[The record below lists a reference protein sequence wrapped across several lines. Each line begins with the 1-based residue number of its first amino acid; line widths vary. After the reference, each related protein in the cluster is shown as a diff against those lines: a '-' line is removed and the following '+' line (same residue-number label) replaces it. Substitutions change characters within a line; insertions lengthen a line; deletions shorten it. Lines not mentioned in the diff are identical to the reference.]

1 MLPEVS
7 AARPLRDVR
16 LTRYDHWSYWRKV
29 TKKTAISLPDD
40 LFRQIE
46 RARKRSKK
54 DRSTW
59 IQEAAADYLKRKT
72 MQEKIDAYFD
82 GYRRIPD
89 GDDPDFLAM
98 EKIGIEDAA
107 SDEEWPEAPGD
118 A

>member
-1 MLPEVS
+1 M
-7 AARPLRDVR
+7 
-16 LTRYDHWSYWRKV
+16 

-40 LFRQIE
+40 LFRDIE

-59 IQEAAADYLKRKT
+59 IQEAASEYLKRKT
-72 MQEKIDAYFD
+72 LQEKIDAYFE

-89 GDDPDFLAM
+89 GDDPDFIAM

-107 SDEEWPEAPGD
+107 WADEEWPEAPDD
-118 A
+118 AQGN

>member
-1 MLPEVS
+1 MTS
-7 AARPLRDVR
+7 GYTAR
-16 LTRYDHWSYWRKV
+16 V

-40 LFRQIE
+40 LFRDIE

-89 GDDPDFLAM
+89 SDKDPEFIAM
-98 EKIGIEDAA
+98 EKAWLEDAPWA
-107 SDEEWPEAPGD
+107 DEEWPEAPADAKGD
-118 A
+118 